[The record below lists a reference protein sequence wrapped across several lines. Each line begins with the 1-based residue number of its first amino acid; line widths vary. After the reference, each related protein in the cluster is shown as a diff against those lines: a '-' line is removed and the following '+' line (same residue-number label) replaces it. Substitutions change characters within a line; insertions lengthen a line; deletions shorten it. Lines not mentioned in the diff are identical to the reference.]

1 MNDLK
6 SPSTKQILIE
16 KIKKNALRLSKDTL
30 SIEEPLEI
38 RLAYFDQGKRTQKN
52 VSITMRTPGDDPE
65 LALGFLFT
73 EGIISSFREVKSVF
87 QESECS
93 SEKQNQLT
101 VQLQE
106 GIFPNLGNSDRNFY
120 TTSSCGVCGKSSID
134 SIKTVNSFCENQPPT
149 FSVPVE
155 VLYELPSKLKAVQ
168 EGFSQTGGI
177 HASGLFDL
185 EGNLLSF
192 QEDVGRHNALDKLI
206 GKALKDNILPLRN
219 HILLLSGRASFEL
232 IQKAAMAGFKFV
244 SAIGAPSSLAV
255 ELADEFGI
263 TLIGF
268 LRDVQMNIYTG
279 SNRVQI
285 SAQKNNP

>member
-1 MNDLK
+1 MNDLQ

-16 KIKKNALRLSKDTL
+16 KIKENTLSLSKDTL

-38 RLAYFDQGKRTQKN
+38 RLSYFDQGKRIQKN
-52 VSITMRTPGDDPE
+52 VSITMRTPGDDPD

-73 EGIISSFREVKSVF
+73 EGIISSFQEIKSVY
-87 QESECS
+87 QDSDCS
-93 SEKQNQLT
+93 SDKQNKIT
-101 VQLQE
+101 VELHD
-106 GIFPNLGNSDRNFY
+106 GVIPNLGNSDRNFY

-134 SIKTVNSFCENQPPT
+134 SIKTVNSFCKNLPPS
-149 FSVPVE
+149 FSVPVDI
-155 VLYELPSKLKAVQ
+155 LYNLPSTLKAVQ

-185 EGNLLSF
+185 EGKLLSF

-206 GKALKDNILPLRN
+206 GKALKDGMLPLNN
-219 HILLLSGRASFEL
+219 HLLLLSGRASFEL

-244 SAIGAPSSLAV
+244 AAIGAPSSLAV
-255 ELADEFGI
+255 DLAEEFGV

-268 LRDVQMNIYTG
+268 LKEDRMNIYCG
-279 SNRVQI
+279 SERVKVSTQE
-285 SAQKNNP
+285 K